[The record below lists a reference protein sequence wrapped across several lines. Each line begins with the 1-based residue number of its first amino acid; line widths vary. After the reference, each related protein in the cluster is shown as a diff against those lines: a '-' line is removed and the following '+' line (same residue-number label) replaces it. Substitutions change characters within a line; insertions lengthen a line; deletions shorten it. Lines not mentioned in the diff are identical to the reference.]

1 MSYLWTTVG
10 GGEKEIREKEGL
22 LIKNKNS
29 LPGGSSYCV
38 SYMHIGRSHFI
49 VLHRFFFFLQ
59 IEGLWGLCNSISH
72 LVSLCYVMFPTF
84 LLLFYWS

>member
-38 SYMHIGRSHFI
+38 SYMHTGRSHFI
-49 VLHRFFFFLQ
+49 VLHRFFFFYKLKAC
-59 IEGLWGLCNSISH
+59 GD
-72 LVSLCYVMFPTF
+72 FATAF
-84 LLLFYWS
+84 LI